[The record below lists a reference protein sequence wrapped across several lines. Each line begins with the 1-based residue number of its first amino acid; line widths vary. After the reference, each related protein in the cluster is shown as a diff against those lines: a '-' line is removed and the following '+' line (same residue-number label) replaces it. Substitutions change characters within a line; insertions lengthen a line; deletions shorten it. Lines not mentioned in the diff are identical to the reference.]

1 MVCAKEPPGAETFGG
16 GRVCTKR
23 AYARNAEF
31 TIFGDPRG
39 RFEGFFMLA
48 ARFSSV
54 AGSDRL
60 IFLRRFPLLV

>member
-31 TIFGDPRG
+31 TISSFLGDPRG

-48 ARFSSV
+48 MRALV
-54 AGSDRL
+54 L
-60 IFLRRFPLLV
+60 LRVPID